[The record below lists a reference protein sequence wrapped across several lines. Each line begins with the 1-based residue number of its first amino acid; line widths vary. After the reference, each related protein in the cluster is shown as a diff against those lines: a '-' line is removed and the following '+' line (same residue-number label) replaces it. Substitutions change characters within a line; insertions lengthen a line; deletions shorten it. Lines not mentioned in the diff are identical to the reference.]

1 MGLAL
6 LCSSVRNGTGVS
18 IGPISS
24 TRKTMMFGFSMPSAV
39 DTALRIT
46 DRHISDNHK
55 RITDNRNMG
64 DGIVKSFRDPEC
76 CSNVTNL
83 E

>member
-1 MGLAL
+1 M
-6 LCSSVRNGTGVS
+6 NGTEVS

-24 TRKTMMFGFSMPSAV
+24 TRKTMMFGFSMAWTV
-39 DTALRIT
+39 DAALRIT

-55 RITDNRNMG
+55 RVTGKREMG
-64 DGIVKSFRDPEC
+64 DGIVKSFRDPGC
-76 CSNVTNL
+76 CSNETNL

>member
-1 MGLAL
+1 M
-6 LCSSVRNGTGVS
+6 NGTDVS

-24 TRKTMMFGFSMPSAV
+24 TRKTMMFGFSIPSAV

-46 DRHISDNHK
+46 DRHITDMHK
-55 RITDNRNMG
+55 RVTDKREMG
-64 DGIVKSFRDPEC
+64 DGIVKSFRDPRC
-76 CSNVTNL
+76 CFNETNL